1 MDLTSRKQY
10 MNTLKGKY
18 RCSSKKGK
26 GLILDEYCR
35 NTGQDRKYAI
45 KKFRGKVR
53 PKESRKKR
61 ALIYDGPVI
70 AALVTIWEIFD
81 YPCGTRLQPLLR
93 DEIPR
98 LRALH
103 ELECSDEV
111 AMKLAKMGIATID
124 RKLKHQ
130 KEVLRFQARYPAKRM
145 SFNQQVPVKT
155 SAEFDRQKIG
165 QLQMDFVES
174 CGTSASGDYVNNLSL
189 TDVATGWWEGEAVMG
204 KGQRFA
210 LEAADRIRSR
220 LPFKIVEL
228 HPDNGSNLLNHHF
241 LDYANEHHIEFTRS
255 RPYQKNDNCFVEQ
268 KNSTHVRQ
276 VIGYLRYD
284 TKKEQEIINDLYRHE
299 LGWYKNF
306 FQPTIKL
313 VAKIRVKG
321 KIHRKYGPAKTPYQ
335 RVMEADAVSPITK
348 VRLKQL
354 RDKLNPAEL
363 KRRIDKKIDLLTKC
377 YAKKN
382 NSQSVDASKKLSVS
396 MVSNYMMQTI

>member
-10 MNTLKGKY
+10 MDQLRTKY
-18 RCSSKKGK
+18 RYSSKKGK
-26 GLILDEYCR
+26 GVILDEYCR

-45 KKFRGKVR
+45 KRFRQTVR
-53 PKESRKKR
+53 LKEVRQKR
-61 ALIYDGPVI
+61 DEVYDGAVKT
-70 AALVTIWEIFD
+70 ALAKMWEIFD
-81 YPCGTRLQPLLR
+81 YPCGSRMQTILR
-93 DEIPR
+93 DETER
-98 LRALH
+98 MRQFK

-111 AMKLAKMGIATID
+111 TQKLIRMGSATID

-130 KEVLRFQARYPAKRM
+130 KEVLRFEARYPKRRL

-155 SAEFDRQKIG
+155 SAEFDRQIIG
-165 QLQMDFVES
+165 HTEVDFVES

-204 KGQRFA
+204 KSQRFA
-210 LEAADRIRSR
+210 LEATERIRQR
-220 LPFKIVEL
+220 LPFQLVGL

-241 LDYANEHHIEFTRS
+241 IDYAKEHQIEFTRS

-284 TKKEQEIINDLYRHE
+284 TTAEQNIINDLYRHE
-299 LGWYKNF
+299 LGWFKNF

-313 VAKIRVKG
+313 IAKERIKG
-321 KIHRKYGPAKTPYQ
+321 KIHRKYGKPQTPYQ
-335 RVMEADAVSPITK
+335 RLMESTAVSTLKK

-354 RDKLNPAEL
+354 HDQLNPAQL
-363 KRRIDKKIDLLTKC
+363 KREIDCKLDTLNKTYVRKMGSKSIATTKR
-377 YAKKN
+377 
-382 NSQSVDASKKLSVS
+382 LSVS
-396 MVSNYMMQTI
+396 MVSNYMMQPA